1 MVPGCANDRC
11 APCRIFLF
19 LPRVFSLSYPGVLM
33 IAHCRIFFSFFLLS
47 GKGYPHNA
55 IIWNNGYLMPNAIFC
70 SKFTQRVVFFFLFS
84 SFSFL
89 ESAPFST
96 FFYFFFLLSSFFFL
110 SVFFF
115 LHQLH
120 FSPFLIFFFLIHQ
133 NALSWN
139 KSQSNPITK
148 QPTLLIPNQ
157 DKVIQSRNKELLQV
171 L

>member
-1 MVPGCANDRC
+1 MIT
-11 APCRIFLF
+11 PCRIFLF

-33 IAHCRIFFSFFLLS
+33 IAPCRIFFSFFLLS

-70 SKFTQRVVFFFLFS
+70 SKFTQRVVFFFLF
-84 SFSFL
+84 L
-89 ESAPFST
+89 
-96 FFYFFFLLSSFFFL
+96 FFFPHFL
-110 SVFFF
+110 FWS
-115 LHQLH
+115 QLH
-120 FSPFLIFFFLIHQ
+120 FPPFFDFFFLIHQ

-157 DKVIQSRNKELLQV
+157 DKVI
-171 L
+171 